1 MLSLVRTAALRA
13 AGSRPSG
20 MKEETVKLTVL
31 IKVAI
36 AALLGL
42 TLTFGALAEMGDG
55 GGDDGGG
62 GSSSTSSSSTA
73 SVPTVDDA
81 QDLINAGRYS
91 AAVRLLNDLVELYP
105 NNADVFNLMGYSLRK
120 LQRYDQAEEFYLHA
134 LDLKPNHLGA
144 NEYLGELY
152 VETGQLG
159 KAQQRL
165 AVLQNACGSCEE
177 YDELAEL
184 IADAQ

>member
-1 MLSLVRTAALRA
+1 MNSKSLTRVAAA
-13 AGSRPSG
+13 AFLGFS
-20 MKEETVKLTVL
+20 LT
-31 IKVAI
+31 I
-36 AALLGL
+36 AALAVDSG
-42 TLTFGALAEMGDG
+42 GGGGG

-62 GSSSTSSSSTA
+62 GGGGSSNSSSSNSSA
-73 SVPTVDDA
+73 SLPTLDDA
-81 QDLINAGRYS
+81 RDLIDAGRYS
-91 AAVRLLNDLVELYP
+91 AAIRVLNDLVGLFP
-105 NNADVFNLMGYSLRK
+105 NDADVFNLMGYSLRK

-134 LDLKPNHLGA
+134 LDLDPQHLGA

-152 VETGQLG
+152 VETGQLD

-184 IADAQ
+184 IADAS